1 MEILLLGIYSFF
13 VWLIFI
19 KFKWLPWNITTQV
32 IAATIPII
40 GIAMLILFLNIFA
53 PSSSDVRVMNYVV
66 PINSRVAGK
75 VIEVPV
81 QPNLPVKKGDVL
93 FRLDQTPFEIQVR
106 SAEANVGSLKAQLI
120 SATANQ
126 RNLSQQLNEAVSRRG
141 TARTQ
146 LALARQR
153 VKEFAEL
160 VQTGAGNRFDLD
172 QAQADAQR
180 MENDLR
186 AAEASVA
193 QVQERLAAKTP
204 AGVQDEVAKVLAQIA
219 QAEAQLADAQ
229 WNLEQTVTF
238 APADGYVVALALR
251 PGVMVVPFPPVPAMT
266 FVEDEQWVVA
276 YFGQNE
282 VRKIEPGN
290 EAEIALKT
298 YPARIIKCDVD
309 SIIWAT
315 AQGQLP
321 ISGMLP
327 TTGFGAAP
335 DMRLAV
341 KLRPVG
347 EDAELFLAPGA
358 RGIGAVYTNSGQMIH
373 ILRKVFLRVSAKL
386 DWLILKL
393 H

>member
-40 GIAMLILFLNIFA
+40 GITMLILFLNIFA
-53 PSSSDVRVMNYVV
+53 PSSADVRVMNYVV

-81 QPNLPVKKGDVL
+81 EPNLPVKKGDVL
-93 FRLDQTPFEIQVR
+93 FRLDPTPFEIQVR
-106 SAEANVGSLKAQLI
+106 SAEANVNSLKAQLI

-153 VKEFAEL
+153 VSEFEEL
-160 VQTGAGNRFDLD
+160 VRTGAGNRFDLD
-172 QAQADAQR
+172 QAQTDAQR
-180 MENDLR
+180 MENDLK

-204 AGVQDEVAKVLAQIA
+204 DGVQDEVAKVLAQIA
-219 QAEAQLADAQ
+219 AAEAQLADAQ

-238 APADGYVVALALR
+238 APANGYVVALALR

-282 VRKIEPGN
+282 VRKIEAGN

-298 YPARIIKCDVD
+298 YPARIIKCEVD
-309 SIIWAT
+309 AIIWAT

-358 RGIGAVYTNSGQMIH
+358 RGNGAVYTNSGEMIH
-373 ILRKVFLRVSAKL
+373 ILRKVFMRVGAKL

>member
-93 FRLDQTPFEIQVR
+93 FRLDRTPFEIQVR

-186 AAEASVA
+186 AAEAAVA

>member
-19 KFKWLPWNITTQV
+19 RFKWLPWNITTQV

-40 GIAMLILFLNIFA
+40 GITMLILFLNIFA
-53 PSSSDVRVMNYVV
+53 PSSADVRVMNYVV

-81 QPNLPVKKGDVL
+81 EPNIPVKKGDVL
-93 FRLDQTPFEIQVR
+93 FRLDPTPFEIQVR
-106 SAEANVGSLKAQLI
+106 AAAANVSSLKAQLI

-126 RNLSQQLNEAVSRRG
+126 RNLSQQLNEAVSRQG

-153 VKEFAEL
+153 VSEFEEL
-160 VQTGAGNRFDLD
+160 VRTGAGNRFDLD

-180 MENDLR
+180 AENDLK

-219 QAEAQLADAQ
+219 QAEAQLADAK

-282 VRKIEPGN
+282 VRKIEAGN

-298 YPARIIKCDVD
+298 YPARIIKCDVEA
-309 SIIWAT
+309 IIWAT

-358 RGIGAVYTNSGQMIH
+358 RGNGAVYTSSGKAIH
-373 ILRKVFLRVSAKL
+373 ILRKVFMRVGAKL
-386 DWLILKL
+386 DWLVLKL

>member
-40 GIAMLILFLNIFA
+40 GITMLILFLNIFA
-53 PSSSDVRVMNYVV
+53 PSSADVRVMNYVV
-66 PINSRVAGK
+66 PINSRVPGK
-75 VIEVPV
+75 VTEVPV
-81 QPNLPVKKGDVL
+81 EPNVPVRKGDVL
-93 FRLDQTPFEIQVR
+93 FRLDRTPFEIQVR
-106 SAEANVGSLKAQLI
+106 AAEANVESLRAQLI

-126 RNLSQQLNEAVSRRG
+126 RNLSQQLNEAVSRQG

-153 VKEFAEL
+153 EAEFAEL
-160 VQTGAGNRFDLD
+160 VRTGAGNRFDLD
-172 QAQADAQR
+172 QAQTDVQQR
-180 MENDLR
+180 QNDLT

-219 QAEAQLADAQ
+219 AAEAQLADAQ
-229 WNLEQTVTF
+229 WNLEQTVTL

-266 FVEDEQWVVA
+266 FIEEEQWVVA
-276 YFGQNE
+276 YFAQNE

-298 YPARIIKCDVD
+298 YPARIIKCDVEA
-309 SIIWAT
+309 IIWAT

-347 EDAELFLAPGA
+347 ADAELFLAPGA
-358 RGIGAVYTNSGQMIH
+358 RGNGAVYTNGGKAIH
-373 ILRKVFLRVSAKL
+373 ILRKVFMRVGAKL

>member
-32 IAATIPII
+32 IAATIPVV
-40 GIAMLILFLNIFA
+40 GITMLILFLNIFA
-53 PSSSDVRVMNYVV
+53 PSSADVRVMNYVV

-75 VIEVPV
+75 VTEVPV
-81 QPNLPVKKGDVL
+81 EPNIPVKKGDVL
-93 FRLDQTPFEIQVR
+93 FRLDRTPFEIQVR
-106 SAEANVGSLKAQLI
+106 SAEANIESLKAQLI
-120 SATANQ
+120 SANANQ
-126 RNLSQQLNEAVSRRG
+126 RNLSQQLKEAVSRQG

-146 LALARQR
+146 LALARKR
-153 VKEFAEL
+153 AAEYEEL
-160 VQTGAGNRFDLD
+160 ARTGAGNRFDLD
-172 QAQADAQR
+172 QAQTDVQR
-180 MENDLR
+180 TENDLQ
-186 AAEASVA
+186 AAEAAVA
-193 QVQERLAAKTP
+193 QVQERLAAKTS

-219 QAEAQLADAQ
+219 QAEAQLADAT
-229 WNLEQTVTF
+229 WNLEQTVTY

-266 FVEDEQWVVA
+266 FIEDEQWVVA
-276 YFGQNE
+276 YFAQNE
-282 VRKIEPGN
+282 VRKIEAGN

-298 YPARIIKCDVD
+298 YPARVIKCDVEA
-309 SIIWAT
+309 IIWAT

-327 TTGFGAAP
+327 STGFGAAP

-358 RGIGAVYTNSGQMIH
+358 RGNGAVYTNSGHAIH
-373 ILRKVFLRVSAKL
+373 ILRKVFMRVGAKL
-386 DWLILKL
+386 DWLVLKL